1 LASPLRSRLAIASGR
16 IEIIIILFMDWSFAS
31 GCSPPR
37 LSATQLPSAT
47 DKPVFLSDRDFHP
60 TVGTYSQAHSSTAFR
75 ALAPAASFP
84 WLVGKES
91 IALALMR
98 HFGSLAALSRA
109 SFRNCGNSFHSRKRR
124 LIVGI
129 QHFCNREYR
138 KPRKIAF
145 RAVPGTSRTQVLY

>member
-1 LASPLRSRLAIASGR
+1 
-16 IEIIIILFMDWSFAS
+16 
-31 GCSPPR
+31 
-37 LSATQLPSAT
+37 
-47 DKPVFLSDRDFHP
+47 VFLSDRDFHP

-124 LIVGI
+124 LLLSAFSIFAIANTVSRVKSRFE
-129 QHFCNREYR
+129 QSRAHLERRFFTSQARYVLALNRPVDGP
-138 KPRKIAF
+138 KQSGCP
-145 RAVPGTSRTQVLY
+145 